1 MRELICYSVLEKNV
15 QHTMRA
21 YANDGTP
28 LWKEMTGMRLLK
40 EALIFGAALIVLVL
54 PGGGADDLR

>member
-1 MRELICYSVLEKNV
+1 M

-21 YANDGTP
+21 YANDGIP
-28 LWKEMTGMRLLK
+28 LWKEVTGMRLLK

-54 PGGGADDLR
+54 PGGDADADDLR